1 MEDPQPKLNR
11 IPQLVVIGVLLLAL
25 LVVLLGSGPM
35 GDLLLRGSRTS
46 KALANLGVVTVTPTT
61 ARSDGAATAT
71 VQPTPTVTPTSTPPP
86 REDHYLLQRPIVP
99 QYEDSLALF
108 YLYGSRGGG
117 AYHIHHGIDFVSPL
131 GTPVL
136 AAADG
141 KVVFAGDDLQR
152 VVGARNGFYGRVIII
167 EHASLWRGEPVYTV
181 YGHVSEVHVAEG
193 DRVRAG
199 QVIGLV
205 GQEGVAEGPH
215 LHFEVRYGDN
225 AYSAT
230 VNPELWL
237 VPLEGAGTLAAW
249 IGTREGIAA
258 PELRVVIYRASQPD
272 RPAREVLTYPET
284 QVNPDPSWGENL
296 VVGDLP
302 VGDWILRTYAGG
314 IHYEESFTVRPGAT
328 TFVALTTSP

>member
-1 MEDPQPKLNR
+1 
-11 IPQLVVIGVLLLAL
+11 
-25 LVVLLGSGPM
+25 
-35 GDLLLRGSRTS
+35 
-46 KALANLGVVTVTPTT
+46 
-61 ARSDGAATAT
+61 
-71 VQPTPTVTPTSTPPP
+71 
-86 REDHYLLQRPIVP
+86 
-99 QYEDSLALF
+99 
-108 YLYGSRGGG
+108 
-117 AYHIHHGIDFVSPL
+117 
-131 GTPVL
+131 
-136 AAADG
+136 
-141 KVVFAGDDLQR
+141 
-152 VVGARNGFYGRVIII
+152 
-167 EHASLWRGEPVYTV
+167 VYTV